1 MGCLYTDLLD
11 ILKGVKSW
19 CTLGLCLGIPMEV
32 LEEIKSKRM
41 RAKKRSRKI
50 MTTWMEKEI
59 NAWEKLVRALDEVGA
74 TSLAY
79 AVAQQYGEL
88 CSLFTAQPGCET
100 TVTGDVLQ
108 LDHICMIIELFFY
121 L

>member
-1 MGCLYTDLLD
+1 MLHSQALIHVLHKRAWDEAHLSNFMVHLCTDLLD

-19 CTLGLCLGIPMEV
+19 CTLGLSLGIPMEV
-32 LEEIKSKRM
+32 LQEIKRKRM

-50 MTTWMEKEI
+50 MTAWIEKEI

-79 AVAQQYGEL
+79 AVAQQHGEL
-88 CSLFTAQPGCET
+88 FSSFTA
-100 TVTGDVLQ
+100 
-108 LDHICMIIELFFY
+108 IN
-121 L
+121 